1 MTTIK
6 KAIFREYIKYVSLSV
21 VAMLSVSVYVL
32 ADTWFI
38 SVALGANGL
47 TALNISIA
55 VFSIVH
61 SFGLMIGIGGATHY
75 AIMKSKGENAGT
87 VFTHALA
94 HGLLISLVFVAV
106 GMFWTPQ
113 VARLLGAEGEILP
126 MAVSYMRTIL
136 LFSPVIT
143 INNILIVFVRNDN
156 NPKLA
161 MAAMVAASLS
171 NILFDY
177 IFLFP
182 MELGMFGAGL
192 ATGLA
197 FTLSLIVVSTHFL
210 TKKNQLKLRK
220 CKIRVKELLKIDSL
234 GSSALI
240 NELAFAVSLVVF
252 NLVILGIQG
261 NIGVAAFSIVANIA
275 ILLICVFTGVAQGIQ
290 PLISRGHGTGDRF
303 LVSQTLKYA
312 LITVIAVGFILYAAT
327 FFNANIMALAFNS
340 EADDFLTY
348 LTTTGLRIYFIGL
361 VFAGI
366 NFIAA
371 AFFSA
376 IDSAKEAVAI
386 SLLRS
391 SLINIPMVIVLGALF
406 EMTGVW
412 SAFVATEFV
421 VASVS
426 VLLLALKYRAI
437 RSRENSPRPL
447 AGQAANR
454 ANKD

>member
-1 MTTIK
+1 MASSK
-6 KAIFREYIKYVSLSV
+6 QAIFKEYIKYVNLSV
-21 VAMLSVSVYVL
+21 IAMLSVSIYVL

-75 AIMKSKGENAGT
+75 AIKKSQGENADT
-87 VFTHALA
+87 VFTHALV
-94 HGLLISLVFVAV
+94 HGFLISLLFVAV
-106 GMFWTPQ
+106 GTFWTPQ
-113 VARLLGAEGEILP
+113 VARLLGADGEILP

-136 LFSPVIT
+136 LFSPIIT
-143 INNILIVFVRNDN
+143 INNILVVFVRNDN

-171 NILFDY
+171 NIIFDY
-177 IFLFP
+177 ILLFP

-197 FTLSLIVVSTHFL
+197 FTVSLIVVATHFL

-220 CKIRVKELLKIDSL
+220 CKIKVKELLKIDSL
-234 GSSALI
+234 GSSSLI

-275 ILLICVFTGVAQGIQ
+275 ILLISTFTGVAQGIQ
-290 PLISRGHGTGDRF
+290 PLVSRGHGTGDKF
-303 LVSQTLKYA
+303 LINRTLKYA
-312 LITVIAVGFILYAAT
+312 MITVVAIGFVAYAVT
-327 FFNANIMALAFNS
+327 FFNANIMALTFNS
-340 EADDFLTY
+340 EADEFLTY

-376 IDSAKEAVAI
+376 IDRAKEAVAI

-391 SLINIPMVIVLGALF
+391 CVINIPMVIVLGALF
-406 EMTGVW
+406 EMVGVW

-426 VLLLALKYRAI
+426 MLLLFLRFRAVRKI
-437 RSRENSPRPL
+437 
-447 AGQAANR
+447 
-454 ANKD
+454 

>member
-1 MTTIK
+1 MRLLSFQKLGSVDMTKNTIFK
-6 KAIFREYIKYVSLSV
+6 EYIKYVSLSV

-55 VFSIVH
+55 IFSIVH

-75 AIMKSKGENAGT
+75 TIKRNKGEESGP
-87 VFTHALA
+87 VLTHAFV
-94 HGLLISLVFVAV
+94 HGILISLVFVV
-106 GMFWTPQ
+106 MGMFWTPQ
-113 VARLLGAEGEILP
+113 IAQLLGADGEILP

-136 LFSPVIT
+136 LFSPIIT
-143 INNILIVFVRNDN
+143 LNNILIAFVRNDN

-161 MAAMVAASLS
+161 MAGMVAASLS
-171 NILFDY
+171 NIVFDY

-182 MELGMFGAGL
+182 MDLGMFGAGL

-197 FTLSLIVVSTHFL
+197 FTLSLIIVSTHFL
-210 TKKNQLKLRK
+210 TKKNQLKLHK
-220 CKIRVKELLKIDSL
+220 CKIRVKELIKIDSL
-234 GSSALI
+234 GFSTLI
-240 NELAFAVSLVVF
+240 NELAFAVSLIVF

-275 ILLICVFTGVAQGIQ
+275 ILLLAAFTGVAQGIQ
-290 PLISRGHGTGDRF
+290 PLISRGYGTGDKL
-303 LVSQTLKYA
+303 LVKQTLKYA
-312 LITVIAVGFILYAAT
+312 LITVILMGFVVYIVT

-340 EADDFLTY
+340 ESDDFLTY
-348 LTTTGLRIYFIGL
+348 LTVTGLRIYFIGL
-361 VFAGI
+361 LFAGI
-366 NFIAA
+366 NFIAS

-376 IDSAKEAVAI
+376 IDRAKEAVAI

-391 SLINIPMVIVLGALF
+391 LVINIPMVIALGFLF

-412 SAFVATEFV
+412 SAFVATEFIVALVSAAFLWYRFRRV
-421 VASVS
+421 VR
-426 VLLLALKYRAI
+426 K
-437 RSRENSPRPL
+437 
-447 AGQAANR
+447 
-454 ANKD
+454 